1 MKKKRC
7 SCGWKG
13 TWKCYWVN
21 STSRFIRLSMH
32 FNQSLPGVPE
42 QPTGPMYFFFLFV
55 CFMTGVFAWTV
66 HTHVHRRG
74 TVLTCGSMC
83 LWYHMCG
90 SPWFL
95 PLVFFFVCFLW
106 KPQAGTGTH
115 TCFAYFMYM
124 KRVKFQQQIKLN
136 ITEVKHVACL
146 ASFFFH
152 QITTRVTSCK
162 AGLTSMLCSRIFW
175 LLSDWTLELFS
186 LKLLKFLS
194 RVSSQMAPRDSRPV
208 PRYEDKERQYPTQ
221 PRWDHS
227 SFPRCGKLRD
237 NVSPLPPFVSPPL
250 THTRTHT
257 RGTD

>member
-7 SCGWKG
+7 SCGWKE

-42 QPTGPMYFFFLFV
+42 QPTGPMYFFVLFV

-136 ITEVKHVACL
+136 ITEVKHVACW
-146 ASFFFH
+146 AFFFF
-152 QITTRVTSCK
+152 IKSPPE
-162 AGLTSMLCSRIFW
+162 W
-175 LLSDWTLELFS
+175 LLVRQVWLQCFAQGYFDFWVTELWN
-186 LKLLKFLS
+186 FLVLNYLNS
-194 RVSSQMAPRDSRPV
+194 CP
-208 PRYEDKERQYPTQ
+208 
-221 PRWDHS
+221 
-227 SFPRCGKLRD
+227 
-237 NVSPLPPFVSPPL
+237 VSPLRWHPETLDPCPA
-250 THTRTHT
+250 TRTRSDSTPHSPGET
-257 RGTD
+257 TLPFLVVGN

>member
-1 MKKKRC
+1 MC
-7 SCGWKG
+7 LNNLLGQC
-13 TWKCYWVN
+13 
-21 STSRFIRLSMH
+21 I
-32 FNQSLPGVPE
+32 
-42 QPTGPMYFFFLFV
+42 FFFFGLFV
-55 CFMTGVFAWTV
+55 SWLVCLHEPYTHMFIGGALCLHVAPCVYGTTCVAV
-66 HTHVHRRG
+66 HDF
-74 TVLTCGSMC
+74 
-83 LWYHMCG
+83 
-90 SPWFL
+90 FL
-95 PLVFFFVCFLW
+95 SFFFFFCFLW

-146 ASFFFH
+146 AFFFFH

-162 AGLTSMLCSRIFW
+162 AGLTSTLCSRIFW